1 MLAGLFD
8 ARRAS
13 PFIDHHVRNIFC
25 ATVFMSPFQGYEA
38 WWGRDPGASLRF
50 APGYFMSRFQREE

>member
-1 MLAGLFD
+1 
-8 ARRAS
+8 
-13 PFIDHHVRNIFC
+13 
-25 ATVFMSPFQGYEA
+25 VFMSPFQGYEA